1 MSATELAGLAGVSGP
16 MLCMIEAGGASL
28 PAPRGA
34 DFARALAVDTREFGL
49 VLLGFQNPHL
59 FTMIFPN
66 ATVEPLTV
74 NQADMTL
81 AERILERRASQ
92 RKTQRKAMRRWK

>member
-1 MSATELAGLAGVSGP
+1 MSATELAGLAGRQWSNVVHDRKQ
-16 MLCMIEAGGASL
+16 AGRAL

-66 ATVEPLTV
+66 ATVEPRDR
-74 NQADMTL
+74 QSGRYD
-81 AERILERRASQ
+81 AS
-92 RKTQRKAMRRWK
+92 